1 MNNILE
7 ISNLTKCF
15 EHNTIFSNFSMEVHE
30 GEMLCVTGPSGCGKS
45 TLLNM
50 IGMLELP
57 DSGTI
62 KLFDK
67 PLPKINSNA
76 GKKLLRKKI
85 LYLFQN
91 YALVDDQTIAYN
103 LSIPM
108 FNQKGSKTNIKDR
121 QTEALLKVGL
131 NVPLNR
137 KIYQLS
143 GGEQQRVSIARG
155 FLRDFDIVLADE
167 PTGSL
172 DAVNRDAVIELL
184 RSFVDMGKTVIIVT
198 HDPVVAEQAD
208 RIISLS
214 VRTP

>member
-1 MNNILE
+1 MRE
-7 ISNLTKCF
+7 
-15 EHNTIFSNFSMEVHE
+15 
-30 GEMLCVTGPSGCGKS
+30 
-45 TLLNM
+45 
-50 IGMLELP
+50 
-57 DSGTI
+57 
-62 KLFDK
+62 
-67 PLPKINSNA
+67 
-76 GKKLLRKKI
+76 KI

-91 YALVDDQTIAYN
+91 YALVDDQSIAYN